1 MSTAQ
6 QLWIEA
12 HPYLEKVAQFQKTI
26 NTAFAG
32 LVPGGV
38 SMPDWNRTAEQY
50 AAGVPLLENTGAA
63 LNHASA
69 AGNLLLAGT
78 EQLLHDTLPE
88 PVSKAAKQL
97 VEFLKASEENR
108 KAAIKWVQVG
118 DLEKAPVPVGGL
130 LRVLGW
136 TAITRTLAPV
146 LSRYAEWRNEEHWM
160 RGYCPVCGSLP
171 PVAQIPPRG
180 TQPRMLSCGCCHSSW
195 RYKRIGC
202 PFCENDDPEQLGIL
216 NIEQEPLFRLDICDE
231 CNGYLKTYIGEGEIE
246 LHLSDW
252 STLHLDALARQQHLV
267 RKGCS
272 LFEL

>member
-1 MSTAQ
+1 MSVAQ

-12 HPYLEKVAQFQKTI
+12 HPYLQKVAEFQRTI
-26 NTAFAG
+26 NKAFAG
-32 LVPGGV
+32 VTPGAV

-50 AAGVPLLENTGAA
+50 DEGVPLLENTGAA
-63 LNHASA
+63 LSHTSA

-78 EQLLHDTLPE
+78 ERLLQESLPQ
-88 PVSKAAKQL
+88 PVVKAAKQL
-97 VEFLKASEENR
+97 LEHLKISEENR
-108 KAAIKWVQVG
+108 KAAINWVQTG
-118 DLEKAPVPVGGL
+118 DPEKAPVPVGGL

-146 LSRYAEWRNEEHWM
+146 LSRYAEWRNEDHWM

-171 PVAQIPPRG
+171 PVAQIAPGG
-180 TQPRMLSCGCCHSSW
+180 TQPRMLACGCCHSSW
-195 RYKRIGC
+195 RYKRISC

-216 NIEQEPLFRLDICDE
+216 NIEQEPLFRLDVCDE
-231 CNGYLKTYIGEGEIE
+231 CSGYLKTYLGEGDIE

-252 STLHLDALARQQHLV
+252 STLHLDAVARQQNLA